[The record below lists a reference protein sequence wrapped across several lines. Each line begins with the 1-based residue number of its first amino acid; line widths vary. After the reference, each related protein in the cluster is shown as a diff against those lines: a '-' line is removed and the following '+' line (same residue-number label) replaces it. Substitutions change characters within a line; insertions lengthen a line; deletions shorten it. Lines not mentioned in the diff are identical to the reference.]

1 MRIRGVTPALAS
13 LCALLLFAQCGP
25 GRDSTSTG
33 GGNRSFRFP
42 TTGVAV
48 ETQAMLLAIDEL
60 LLPLRENV
68 SYYLSKPDVRKE
80 PVLRPSRENPKA
92 PDQVAAHFY
101 GTVLQDGAKFRMWYY
116 ACYLTK
122 PGDASKAEE
131 ELLNQGPVCYAES
144 DDGITWTKPSLG
156 QVEIHG
162 SKENN
167 AIFLPDNQIE
177 TVSLIKEENE
187 PNPQRRYKMVYNAHN
202 GKTWVIR
209 NATSADGIH
218 WNAAADFGIDQFIET
233 SSFYRFNNLYV
244 VHGQRMT
251 HSEGGH
257 PEGRQGRAIIS
268 PDFDRWLPGHANAFL
283 ITEPADPAQRGTL
296 KPYDQVHLG
305 IGAASFGNVLVGLYG
320 LWHNQPGKGG
330 QADRWGWF
338 GYART
343 SADLGLVISNDGL
356 HFREPVK
363 GHAYI
368 SRVDSAATPVPGKDY
383 PTVLCQS
390 GNGIL
395 NVGNE
400 TRIYHGRWLNAEYG
414 GGYNGEV
421 GLATIPRDRWG
432 AVGLYPD
439 DSRYFQP
446 HGSVWSAPVQ
456 LPESGGKVVLNADH
470 ADRMSVEISDENF
483 KLLPDYSSDRRGKSS
498 EQSGLDCAVSWPAG
512 SLAALGGKTVRF
524 RIQMNKEGSAN
535 PRLFAV
541 YLRSE

>member
-167 AIFLPDNQIE
+167 AIFLPDDQIE

-268 PDFDRWLPGHANAFL
+268 PDFDRWLPGHTNAFL

-356 HFREPVK
+356 HFREPLPDWTFTRIGEDGKDWDEAGLAQGQGFENIGDKTFIWYSQMDQRQGPRTGRPWKRHGGIGLLTMERDRFGSLGVREVEKAGTLITSDLKASGPVK
-363 GHAYI
+363 LWVNAEGL
-368 SRVDSAATPVPGKDY
+368 SPQSSLRVELLDMTERPVPGY
-383 PTVLCQS
+383 S
-390 GNGIL
+390 G
-395 NVGNE
+395 E
-400 TRIYHGRWLNAEYG
+400 
-414 GGYNGEV
+414 
-421 GLATIPRDRWG
+421 
-432 AVGLYPD
+432 
-439 DSRYFQP
+439 
-446 HGSVWSAPVQ
+446 
-456 LPESGGKVVLNADH
+456 H
-470 ADRMSVEISDENF
+470 AAIVD
-483 KLLPDYSSDRRGKSS
+483 
-498 EQSGLDCAVSWPAG
+498 QSGLRMPVIWKGRSQTTDLKSAFKIRVNFDG
-512 SLAALGGKTVRF
+512 SLRGAISFYALYVASDR
-524 RIQMNKEGSAN
+524 MA
-535 PRLFAV
+535 
-541 YLRSE
+541 